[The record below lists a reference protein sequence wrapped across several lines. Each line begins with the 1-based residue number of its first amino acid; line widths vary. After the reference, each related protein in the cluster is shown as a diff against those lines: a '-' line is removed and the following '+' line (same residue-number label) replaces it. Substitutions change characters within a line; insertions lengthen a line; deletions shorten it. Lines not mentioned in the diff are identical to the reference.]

1 MNTKTSRG
9 LWAVIFLMALLC
21 FPVSSRSDDDVPNP
35 QTLPGPPPVR
45 SWLNSSVKEIG
56 GPFSLTDQDGRQVT
70 DKDYDKY
77 YKLTYFGYTTCPSE
91 CPMALAKLVK
101 ALSIMGKDAENI
113 RILFITTD
121 PKRDTPEVM
130 KKYLGMYW
138 SNQTVGLT
146 GTPKETMDVENK
158 FRIYAEEVNDP
169 RFGHYTINHSTVIYF
184 TGPDGRLLTVFNPAD
199 SVAII
204 VGKLKRSLKKPA

>member
-1 MNTKTSRG
+1 MNIKASRG
-9 LWAVIFLMALLC
+9 LWTVIFVMALLC
-21 FPVSSRSDDDVPNP
+21 FPVSSWSDDDVPNP

-45 SWLNSSVKEIG
+45 SWLSSSVKEIG
-56 GPFSLTDQDGRQVT
+56 GPFSLTDQDGHHVT
-70 DKDYDKY
+70 DQDYAKY
-77 YKLTYFGYTTCPSE
+77 YKLIYFGYTSCPSE

-101 ALSIMGKDAENI
+101 ALSIMGKDAENM

-121 PKRDTPEVM
+121 PKRDTPDVM
-130 KKYLGMYW
+130 KKYLGRYW
-138 SNQTVGLT
+138 SNQTVGLS

-158 FRIYAEEVNDP
+158 FRIYAEEATDP
-169 RFGHYTINHSTVIYF
+169 RYSGYMVDHSTVIYF

-204 VGKLKRSLKKPA
+204 VGKLRRSMKKTD